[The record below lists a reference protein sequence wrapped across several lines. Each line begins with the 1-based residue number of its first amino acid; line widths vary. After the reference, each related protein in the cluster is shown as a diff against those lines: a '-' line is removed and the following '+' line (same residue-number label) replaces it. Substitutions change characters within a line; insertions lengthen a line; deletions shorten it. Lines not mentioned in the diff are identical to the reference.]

1 MAKGKFKQIE
11 RIVVEPVQRPLLLEA
26 EHRNIFINQ
35 FKRGIPVSVKQILN
49 EMKQFHIN
57 RIETKN
63 FILRRK

>member
-1 MAKGKFKQIE
+1 MAKFKQIE
-11 RIVVEPVQRPLLLEA
+11 RIYNKPTKNPIINNPL
-26 EHRNIFINQ
+26 HKKFFIIR